1 MIRRILFLLLL
12 ISCCSVVVPLAA
24 QAAPAPKGVNL
35 LGPGSDCTGSNGTGS
50 SAVCTDTKSAN
61 QNKQANPVA
70 DRLKKITNIVAFA
83 AGAAAILIMLVGS
96 IQYITS
102 DGDSNQ
108 ISSAKQTIIY
118 ALIGLVVIV
127 LAVSIIEFVLNKI

>member
-1 MIRRILFLLLL
+1 MIRRILFSLLL
-12 ISCCSVVVPLAA
+12 ISCCSVAVPLVAH
-24 QAAPAPKGVNL
+24 AAPAPKATNL
-35 LGPGSDCTGSNGTGS
+35 LGPGSDCGGSSGAGS
-50 SAVCTDTKSAN
+50 SAVCTDTQAAN
-61 QNKQANPVA
+61 PQSNPVA
-70 DRLKKITNIVAFA
+70 DRLKKITAIIAFA
-83 AGAAAILIMLVGS
+83 AGAAAVLIMLVAG

-118 ALIGLVVIV
+118 ALIGLIVIV